1 MDKFLKINSIQGGD
15 FTPTQNLID
24 FRVDSSL
31 GVIDLKD
38 SYLNLNTKINVEET
52 DTTGGEGIYS
62 VGLQWKQDGST
73 SNYPKFVNAALV
85 KNCNVRSDQR
95 GNIENIRRV
104 DQLRQTLSTYARSE
118 RETASNSYID
128 ATQFIDPVN
137 RNRFPIFREINKT
150 GGIKSR
156 NLDIA
161 PIQISLA
168 DLFGFCDAAPECDL
182 SKIGT
187 LRFHFEL
194 NRDRMESVV
203 RMTDPGTEWASQNLK
218 FVEDI
223 SATGDANEVVTR
235 AKYTNLDLSPFWVGQ
250 ALEISADHTDGGGDN
265 ITDKRVVV
273 NSITWD
279 KDNTGQ
285 LKITFSETW
294 GSLAA
299 TKTYSNIRMVP
310 YTSVTTSVEVNFAEL
325 VVKRVGK
332 PIGLDEIRFDTFS
345 TEETNGL
352 GLTSFQNQYQV
363 EPDAKNVLICFPNNE
378 TDLISS
384 NNDIES
390 FRLRLNN
397 QDLTDRPVD
406 QGSPLY
412 YDRLNMTLGNMGYR
426 LKVLSENMGVD
437 TPTWGDVYDN
447 VAVETTII
455 TNPLFQSEREKYLQV
470 NIDATSNGV
479 NKLTLFKQLPRVIEL

>member
-1 MDKFLKINSIQGGD
+1 MD
-15 FTPTQNLID
+15 
-24 FRVDSSL
+24 
-31 GVIDLKD
+31 
-38 SYLNLNTKINVEET
+38 
-52 DTTGGEGIYS
+52 
-62 VGLQWKQDGST
+62 
-73 SNYPKFVNAALV
+73 
-85 KNCNVRSDQR
+85 
-95 GNIENIRRV
+95 
-104 DQLRQTLSTYARSE
+104 
-118 RETASNSYID
+118 
-128 ATQFIDPVN
+128 
-137 RNRFPIFREINKT
+137 
-150 GGIKSR
+150 
-156 NLDIA
+156 
-161 PIQISLA
+161 
-168 DLFGFCDAAPECDL
+168 
-182 SKIGT
+182 
-187 LRFHFEL
+187 
-194 NRDRMESVV
+194 SVV
-203 RMTDPGTEWASQNLK
+203 RMTDPSTEWASQNLK

-223 SATGDANEVVTR
+223 SATGDANEVVTKT
-235 AKYTNLDLSPFWVGQ
+235 KYTNLDLSPFWVGQ
-250 ALEISADHTDGGGDN
+250 ALEISATHTDGGGDN
-265 ITDKRVVV
+265 IANKRVVV

-285 LKITFSETW
+285 LKITFSENW

-299 TKTYSNIRMVP
+299 GKTYSDIQIVP
-310 YTSVTTSVEVNFAEL
+310 YTTVTTSVEVNFAEL

-437 TPTWGDVYDN
+437 TTTWGDVYDN